1 LRLKPRNFSYPKARK
16 KEAPIFQESRHSHT
30 PINKFMQNTQNFS
43 EVAPGEIK
51 LHLLDYWRVIRVRLP
66 LIILVFLLVVI
77 TAGVATY
84 LTPRQYMSSVTM
96 QVKED
101 NKMHIF
107 NGDAGERYDPRFS
120 TTQFQIIQHKEILY
134 PVIDAMKLMQKWDLR
149 SKEVAF
155 LKLRGMM
162 NVSEIRNTDLIQI
175 SVMDKD
181 RQEAADLANTIA
193 VEYQKKRI
201 DEQQSWVARSLVQ
214 LEDEVIK
221 QRNKTEELRNEMTKI
236 RLAANVN
243 DLNPENVE
251 DPRQAPDNVLINVE
265 SQVNDMRI
273 KVATIR
279 SKQEQIQA
287 MTDDQIM
294 RSLRTFEM
302 DDSTIAQIFP
312 LYETAMSD
320 EAHML
325 ASGLGPNHPT
335 ILALRARKEVYAKQ
349 LKDQITNL
357 RKSMA
362 SNLEIAQKSLEA
374 MEIKLTE
381 AKGGQQESKTK
392 AMGYQE
398 AKNEY
403 LKAKRILESAE
414 TRYSTEAMQRAMPQ
428 SPATIWEKAE
438 ISDYPAKPKVGQNM
452 LIAVA
457 VGIALG
463 VGLAFLIEYLD
474 TSVKTMQDVEGA
486 LGVPV
491 LAVIPRDVAVL
502 KDAPTDSLDAEGYR
516 IMRTNIEFNR
526 KSPDAKTI
534 TMVSGGAGEGKSTTL
549 NNLAFTFASGGYR
562 TLIVDADLRRP
573 SQHRFFGVSNEKG
586 LTDYLTTDIPL
597 DDLVMKTTVENLFF
611 MPSGRLPID
620 AVGILNSQRMIDL
633 INEVKKSFDIVFF
646 DSPPIL
652 GVSDA
657 SVVASD
663 VDMTIVVVQ
672 HRRFPRAMLQRVKK
686 GLTNVGANIIGCV
699 LNNTDTR
706 HDEYYEYYTSYYQ
719 YYSPQESTNKLSKP
733 SKEDSKEKK
742 SGPSVADNR
751 TMGEY

>member
-1 LRLKPRNFSYPKARK
+1 
-16 KEAPIFQESRHSHT
+16 
-30 PINKFMQNTQNFS
+30 MQNTQNFS
-43 EVAPGEIK
+43 ESGSGEIT

-84 LTPRQYMSSVTM
+84 LTPRQYSSSVTM
-96 QVKED
+96 QVKAD

-107 NGDAGERYDPRFS
+107 NGEMGESERSDPRFA

-134 PVIDAMKLMQKWDLR
+134 PVIDAMKLMQKWEQR
-149 SKEVAF
+149 SKE
-155 LKLRGMM
+155 LTYMKLRQMLT
-162 NVSEIRNTDLIQI
+162 VSEVRNTDLIQI
-175 SVMDKD
+175 AVLDKD

-221 QRNKTEELRNEMTKI
+221 QRNKTEELRDQMIKI
-236 RLAANVN
+236 RQEGGVV
-243 DLNPENVE
+243 DIDPDSVE
-251 DPRQAPDNVLINVE
+251 DTKPVEDTLLVNVE

-273 KVATIR
+273 KVATLR
-279 SKQEQIQA
+279 SKQEQIQK
-287 MTDDQIM
+287 MTDDQII
-294 RSLRTFEM
+294 RSLKTFEM
-302 DDSTIAQIFP
+302 DDATISQIFP
-312 LYETAMSD
+312 QYGAAVSD

-335 ILALRARKEVYAKQ
+335 VQSLRAKKNVYLSQ
-349 LKDQITNL
+349 LQDQITNL
-357 RKSMA
+357 RKSLA
-362 SNLEIAQKSLEA
+362 SNLEISQKSLEA
-374 MEIKLTE
+374 MELKLSESRTKQQQ
-381 AKGGQQESKTK
+381 AKTGGMAYHQ
-392 AMGYQE
+392 

-414 TRYSTEAMQRAMPQ
+414 ARYSTEAMQRAMPQ

-438 ISDYPAKPKVGQNM
+438 VSDFPAKPKVAQNM
-452 LIAVA
+452 IIAVV
-457 VGIALG
+457 VGLALG

-474 TSVKTMQDVEGA
+474 TSVKTMQDVESA

-491 LAVIPRDVAVL
+491 LAVIPRDVALL
-502 KDAPTDSLDAEGYR
+502 KDAPSDCPDAEGYR

-526 KSPDAKTI
+526 KSPDAKTL
-534 TMVSGGAGEGKSTTL
+534 TLVSGGAGEGKSTTL
-549 NNLAFTFASGGYR
+549 NNLAFTFANGGYR

-573 SQHRFFGVSNEKG
+573 FQHRFFGATNEQG
-586 LTDYLTTDIPL
+586 LSDYLTTDIPL
-597 DDLVMKTTVENLFF
+597 DPLVLKTPVENLSLL
-611 MPSGRLPID
+611 PSGRLPID

-633 INEVKKSFDIVFF
+633 IHQVKTDYDVIFF

-657 SVVASD
+657 SVIASA

-672 HRRFPRAMLQRVKK
+672 HRRFPRSMLQRVKQ
-686 GLTNVGANIIGCV
+686 GLVNVGANIIGCV

-719 YYSPQESTNKLSKP
+719 YYSPKTSPGQP
-733 SKEDSKEKK
+733 SKRVAEENK
-742 SGPSVADNR
+742 STGTVDENP
-751 TMGEY
+751 TTGEY

>member
-1 LRLKPRNFSYPKARK
+1 
-16 KEAPIFQESRHSHT
+16 
-30 PINKFMQNTQNFS
+30 MQNTQNFS
-43 EVAPGEIK
+43 EAAPGEIK

-84 LTPRQYMSSVTM
+84 LTPRQYLSSVTM

-155 LKLRGMM
+155 MKLREMM
-162 NVSEIRNTDLIQI
+162 TVSEIRNTDLIQI

-312 LYETAMSD
+312 LYETAISD

-335 ILALRARKEVYAKQ
+335 ISALRARKEVYAKQ

-502 KDAPTDSLDAEGYR
+502 KDAPTDCLDAEGYR
-516 IMRTNIEFNR
+516 IMRTNIEFNL

-586 LTDYLTTDIPL
+586 LTDYLTTDVPL
-597 DDLVMKTTVENLFF
+597 EDLLMKTPVENLSF

-657 SVVASD
+657 SVVASA

-719 YYSPQESTNKLSKP
+719 YYSPQESTNKSSNS
-733 SKEDSKEKK
+733 SKEDSKGKK

>member
-1 LRLKPRNFSYPKARK
+1 
-16 KEAPIFQESRHSHT
+16 
-30 PINKFMQNTQNFS
+30 MQTSQNFS
-43 EVAPGEIK
+43 EAGNGEIK

-77 TAGVATY
+77 TAGVGTY
-84 LTPRQYMSSVTM
+84 LTTREYLSSVTM

-107 NGDAGERYDPRFS
+107 NGDSSGNDRYDPRFS
-120 TTQFQIIQHKEILY
+120 TTQFQIIQRKEVLY
-134 PVIDAMKLMQKWDLR
+134 PVIDAMKLTQKWDLHSR
-149 SKEVAF
+149 E
-155 LKLRGMM
+155 LTYQKLRNMM
-162 NVSEIRNTDLIQI
+162 TVSEVRNTDLIQI
-175 SVMDKD
+175 AVLDKD

-201 DEQQSWVARSLVQ
+201 DEQQSWVASSLVQ

-221 QRNKTEELRNEMTKI
+221 QREKTESLRDAMTKI
-236 RLAANVN
+236 RLEANIN
-243 DLNPENVE
+243 DTDPETIEESKPVE
-251 DPRQAPDNVLINVE
+251 DQVLVNTE
-265 SQVNDMRI
+265 NQVNDMRI
-273 KVATIR
+273 KVATLR
-279 SKQEQIQA
+279 SKQDQIKS

-294 RSLRTFEM
+294 RSLKTFEM
-302 DDSTIAQIFP
+302 DDSTISQIFP
-312 LYETAMSD
+312 QYETAVSD

-325 ASGLGPNHPT
+325 ASGLGVNHPT
-335 ILALRARKEVYAKQ
+335 VQALRAKKEVFAQQ
-349 LKDQITNL
+349 LKDGITNL
-357 RKSMA
+357 RKSLD
-362 SNLEIAQKSLEA
+362 SNLEISQKSLEA
-374 MEIKLTE
+374 METKLLE
-381 AKGGQQESKTK
+381 ARAGQQEAKTK
-392 AMGYQE
+392 SMGYQQ

-414 TRYSTEAMQRAMPQ
+414 TRYSTETMQRSMPQ

-438 ISDYPAKPKVGQNM
+438 ISDYPAKPKVAQNM

-457 VGIALG
+457 VGLALG

-474 TSVKTMQDVEGA
+474 TSVKTMQDVEAA

-491 LAVIPRDVAVL
+491 LAVIPKNVLVL
-502 KDAPTDSLDAEGYR
+502 KDAPSDCLDAEGYR
-516 IMRTNIEFNR
+516 IMRTNIEFKR
-526 KSPDAKTI
+526 KSPDLKTL

-549 NNLAFTFASGGYR
+549 NNLAFTFAAGGYR

-573 SQHRFFGVSNEKG
+573 SQHRFFDISNDRG
-586 LTDYLTTDIPL
+586 LSDYLTTDIPL
-597 DDLVMKTTVENLFF
+597 EEVVFSTEVENLYFI
-611 MPSGRLPID
+611 PSGRLPID

-633 INEVKKSFDIVFF
+633 MEQVKGYFDIIFF

-657 SVVASD
+657 SVIASA

-672 HRRFPRAMLQRVKK
+672 HRRFSRSMLQRVKQS
-686 GLTNVGANIIGCV
+686 LLNVGANIIGCV

-719 YYSPQESTNKLSKP
+719 YYSAGKSTNISAKDKKNSSK
-733 SKEDSKEKK
+733 KK
-742 SGPSVADNR
+742 DVDGRDASNTQSE
-751 TMGEY
+751 EY

>member
-1 LRLKPRNFSYPKARK
+1 
-16 KEAPIFQESRHSHT
+16 
-30 PINKFMQNTQNFS
+30 MQNSQNFS
-43 EVAPGEIK
+43 EAGSGEIK

-77 TAGVATY
+77 TAGIGTY

-107 NGDAGERYDPRFS
+107 NGQADDGGRFDPHFAE
-120 TTQFQIIQHKEILY
+120 TQFQIIQRKEILY
-134 PVIDAMKLMQKWDLR
+134 PVIDAMKLMQKWNLR
-149 SKEVAF
+149 SRE
-155 LKLRGMM
+155 LTYDKLHSMM
-162 NVSEIRNTDLIQI
+162 TVSSVRNTDLIQI
-175 SVMDKD
+175 SVLDRD

-221 QRNKTEELRNEMTKI
+221 QRNKTEELRDAMTKI
-236 RLAANVN
+236 RLEAKIN
-243 DLNPENVE
+243 DTDSESVE
-251 DPRQAPDNVLINVE
+251 DTKPVE
-265 SQVNDMRI
+265 DQLLVSTEAQVNDMKI
-273 KVATIR
+273 KVATLR

-287 MTDDQIM
+287 MSDDQIM

-302 DDSTIAQIFP
+302 DDATISQILP
-312 LYETAMSD
+312 QYETAVSD
-320 EAHML
+320 EAHLL

-335 ILALRARKEVYAKQ
+335 LQSLRARKDVFAKQ
-349 LKDQITNL
+349 LQDQITNL
-357 RKSMA
+357 RKSLA
-362 SNLEIAQKSLEA
+362 SNLEISQKSLEA
-374 MEIKLTE
+374 MALKLTE
-381 AKGGQQESKTK
+381 ARQNQQSSRTN
-392 AMGYQE
+392 AMGYQQ

-414 TRYSTEAMQRAMPQ
+414 TRYQTEAMQRSMPQ

-438 ISDYPAKPKVGQNM
+438 VADYPAKPKVGQNM
-452 LIAVA
+452 IIAVV
-457 VGIALG
+457 VGLALG
-463 VGLAFLIEYLD
+463 IGLAFLIEYLD
-474 TSVKTMQDVEGA
+474 TSVKTMQDVEST

-491 LAVIPRDVAVL
+491 LAVIPKDVPVL
-502 KDAPTDSLDAEGYR
+502 KDAPSDCLDAEGYR

-526 KSPDAKTI
+526 KSPDVKTI
-534 TMVSGGAGEGKSTTL
+534 TMVSGGTGEGKSTTL
-549 NNLAFTFASGGYR
+549 NNLAFTFAAGGYR

-573 SQHRFFGVSNEKG
+573 SQHRFFDISNERG
-586 LTDYLTTDIPL
+586 LSDYLTTDISL
-597 DDLVMKTTVENLFF
+597 DDLVYKTQVPNLSFL
-611 MPSGRLPID
+611 PSGRLPVD

-633 INEVKKSFDIVFF
+633 MEQVKNDYDIVFF

-657 SVVASD
+657 SVISSA
-663 VDMTIVVVQ
+663 VDMTIIVVQ
-672 HRRFPRAMLQRVKK
+672 HRRFPRSMMLRVKQA
-686 GLTNVGANIIGCV
+686 LVNVGANIIGCV

-719 YYSPQESTNKLSKP
+719 YYSPDKSANISSKP
-733 SKEDSKEKK
+733 SKASQN
-742 SGPSVADNR
+742 GGAATTVAANHQE
-751 TMGEY
+751 GEY

>member
-1 LRLKPRNFSYPKARK
+1 
-16 KEAPIFQESRHSHT
+16 
-30 PINKFMQNTQNFS
+30 MQNSQNFS
-43 EVAPGEIK
+43 EAGAGEIK

-77 TAGVATY
+77 TAGIGTY

-107 NGDAGERYDPRFS
+107 NGQTEDGGRFDPHFAE
-120 TTQFQIIQHKEILY
+120 TQFQIIQRKEILY
-134 PVIDAMKLMQKWDLR
+134 PVIDAMKLMQKWDLHSR
-149 SKEVAF
+149 E
-155 LKLRGMM
+155 LTYDKLHSMM
-162 NVSEIRNTDLIQI
+162 TVSSVRNTDLIQI
-175 SVMDKD
+175 SVLDRD
-181 RQEAADLANTIA
+181 RQEASELANTIA

-221 QRNKTEELRNEMTKI
+221 QRNKTEELRDAMTKI
-236 RLAANVN
+236 RLEANIN
-243 DLNPENVE
+243 DTDSESVE
-251 DPRQAPDNVLINVE
+251 DTKPVE
-265 SQVNDMRI
+265 DQLLVSTEAQVNDMKI
-273 KVATIR
+273 KVATLR

-287 MTDDQIM
+287 MSDDQIM

-302 DDSTIAQIFP
+302 DDATISQILP
-312 LYETAMSD
+312 QYETAVSD
-320 EAHML
+320 EAHLL

-335 ILALRARKEVYAKQ
+335 VQSLRARKDVFAKQ
-349 LKDQITNL
+349 LQDQITNL
-357 RKSMA
+357 RKSLA
-362 SNLEIAQKSLEA
+362 SNLEISQKSLEA
-374 MEIKLTE
+374 MVLKLAE
-381 AKGGQQESKTK
+381 SRQNQQSSRTN
-392 AMGYQE
+392 AMGYQQ

-414 TRYSTEAMQRAMPQ
+414 TRYQTEAMQRTMPQ

-438 ISDYPAKPKVGQNM
+438 VADYPAKPKVGQNM
-452 LIAVA
+452 IIAVV
-457 VGIALG
+457 VGLALG
-463 VGLAFLIEYLD
+463 IGLAFLIEYLD
-474 TSVKTMQDVEGA
+474 TSVKTMQDVEST

-491 LAVIPRDVAVL
+491 LAVIPKDVPVL
-502 KDAPTDSLDAEGYR
+502 KDAPSDCLDAEGYR

-526 KSPDAKTI
+526 KSPDVKTI
-534 TMVSGGAGEGKSTTL
+534 TMVSGGTGEGKSTTL

-573 SQHRFFGVSNEKG
+573 SQHRFFDISNERG
-586 LTDYLTTDIPL
+586 LSDYLTTDISL
-597 DDLVMKTTVENLFF
+597 EDLVHKTEVPNLSFL
-611 MPSGRLPID
+611 PSGRLPVD

-633 INEVKKSFDIVFF
+633 MEQVKHDYDIVFF

-657 SVVASD
+657 SVISSA
-663 VDMTIVVVQ
+663 VDMTIIVVQ
-672 HRRFPRAMLQRVKK
+672 HRRFPRSMMLRVKQA
-686 GLTNVGANIIGCV
+686 LVNVGANIIGCV

-719 YYSPQESTNKLSKP
+719 YYSPDKSANISSKP
-733 SKEDSKEKK
+733 SKTPQ
-742 SGPSVADNR
+742 SGGTTATVAANQQD
-751 TMGEY
+751 GEY

>member
-1 LRLKPRNFSYPKARK
+1 
-16 KEAPIFQESRHSHT
+16 
-30 PINKFMQNTQNFS
+30 MQNTQNLS
-43 EVAPGEIK
+43 ESGSGEIT

-84 LTPRQYMSSVTM
+84 LTPRQYSSSVTM
-96 QVKED
+96 QVKAD

-107 NGDAGERYDPRFS
+107 NGEMGESERSDPRFA

-134 PVIDAMKLMQKWDLR
+134 PVIDAMKLMQKWEQR
-149 SKEVAF
+149 SKE
-155 LKLRGMM
+155 LTYMKLRQMLT
-162 NVSEIRNTDLIQI
+162 VSEVRNTDLIQI
-175 SVMDKD
+175 AVLDKD

-221 QRNKTEELRNEMTKI
+221 QRNKTEELRDQMIKI
-236 RLAANVN
+236 RQEGGVV
-243 DLNPENVE
+243 DIDPDSVE
-251 DPRQAPDNVLINVE
+251 DTKPVEDTLLVNVE

-273 KVATIR
+273 KVATLR
-279 SKQEQIQA
+279 SKQEQIQK
-287 MTDDQIM
+287 MTDDQII
-294 RSLRTFEM
+294 RSLKTFEM
-302 DDSTIAQIFP
+302 DDATISQIFP
-312 LYETAMSD
+312 QYGAAVSD

-335 ILALRARKEVYAKQ
+335 VQSLRAKKNVYLSQ
-349 LKDQITNL
+349 LQDQITNL
-357 RKSMA
+357 RKSLA
-362 SNLEIAQKSLEA
+362 SNLEISQKSLEA
-374 MEIKLTE
+374 MELKLSESRTKQQQ
-381 AKGGQQESKTK
+381 AKTGGMAYHQ
-392 AMGYQE
+392 

-414 TRYSTEAMQRAMPQ
+414 ARYSTEAMQRAMPQ

-438 ISDYPAKPKVGQNM
+438 VSDFPAKPKVAQNM
-452 LIAVA
+452 IVA
-457 VGIALG
+457 VVVGLALG
-463 VGLAFLIEYLD
+463 VRLAFLIEYLD
-474 TSVKTMQDVEGA
+474 TSVKTMQDVESA

-491 LAVIPRDVAVL
+491 LAVIPRDVALL
-502 KDAPTDSLDAEGYR
+502 KDAPSDCPDAEGYR

-526 KSPDAKTI
+526 KSPDAKTL
-534 TMVSGGAGEGKSTTL
+534 TLVSGGAGEGKSTTL
-549 NNLAFTFASGGYR
+549 NNLAFTFANGGYR

-573 SQHRFFGVSNEKG
+573 SQHRFFGATNEQG
-586 LTDYLTTDIPL
+586 LSDYLTTDIPL
-597 DDLVMKTTVENLFF
+597 DPLVLKTPVENLSLL
-611 MPSGRLPID
+611 PSGRLPID

-633 INEVKKSFDIVFF
+633 IHQVKTDYDVIFF

-657 SVVASD
+657 SVIASA

-672 HRRFPRAMLQRVKK
+672 HRRFPRSMLQRVKQ
-686 GLTNVGANIIGCV
+686 GLVNVGANIIGCV

-719 YYSPQESTNKLSKP
+719 YYSPKTSPGQP
-733 SKEDSKEKK
+733 SKRVAEENK
-742 SGPSVADNR
+742 STGTVDENP
-751 TMGEY
+751 TTGEY